1 MGTRCVASWF
11 WSTGC
16 CFVLALGTCQAQSP
30 PDSTAT
36 RTSRNQQT
44 YQSISRSSEDSTRS
58 VFNFSTAPWYGRATP
73 LLIYTG
79 QGNIRDR
86 LTQSIELG
94 KSFNVID
101 LGVAFGRNS
110 LRPDSTLFLEGRVT
124 MDVANYGV
132 FANEMTIGAG
142 RVFDKAGSLMLEL
155 TYSIVAQVAPRLG
168 IGLTTGY
175 YDFSS
180 EQADSAKTFYGI
192 FVRYGLLRTDSGG
205 LLVGGRGRPPRVGR
219 PGRGHGH
226 GR

>member
-1 MGTRCVASWF
+1 MKRHYSSIVGLLISNYL
-11 WSTGC
+11 GL
-16 CFVLALGTCQAQSP
+16 LAGTCQAQSTV
-30 PDSTAT
+30 DSTTT
-36 RTSRNQQT
+36 RAFRNQQS

-58 VFNFSTAPWYGRATP
+58 VFNFGTAPWYGRVTP
-73 LLIYTG
+73 LLMYTG
-79 QGNIRDR
+79 MGNVRDKIA
-86 LTQSIELG
+86 QSIEIG

-110 LRPDSTLFLEGRVT
+110 LRPDSTMFLEGRVT

-155 TYSIVAQVAPRLG
+155 TYSIIAQVAPRLG

-180 EQADSAKTFYGI
+180 EFADSSKTFYGVYI
-192 FVRYGLLRTDSGG
+192 RYGLLRTDAGG
-205 LLVGGRGRPPRVGR
+205 LLGGGRGRPPRVGR
-219 PGRGHGH
+219 PGRHGH